1 MKFIKVLVLLACAL
15 PLLVHAQ
22 GRTVRVIVPYAPG
35 GNIDGLARVYSKFMG
50 DSLKENWIVENIAG
64 GSGVV
69 GTERVAR
76 AAPDGT
82 TLLFSADVHSMAP
95 LVIKNLPYDPIK
107 DFQPVALLA
116 KAPLLF
122 VVNAEKVQAKNFTEL
137 VAEIKRDPKRHS
149 FAISGSGSSPQLGA
163 EMFKTATGLDILS
176 APYRGT
182 GPAVNDLVGGHVTM
196 MTVTPLAALQLVKS
210 GKLRAIAVTS
220 AQRFDGAPEVPTSE
234 EAGLPGYEITNS
246 YGFWAPR
253 GLPPAVLDKLSSE
266 LRGVASDPALKKRL
280 FDLGVVAFWNTPADF
295 EKHIRAEFAR
305 NKTIY
310 ERAGVKPE

>member
-1 MKFIKVLVLLACAL
+1 MKFIKTLVLLACVL
-15 PLLVHAQ
+15 PMLAAAQ

-50 DSLKENWIVENIAG
+50 DALKENWIVENVAG
-64 GSGVV
+64 ASGVV
-69 GTERVAR
+69 GTEKVAR
-76 AAPDGT
+76 ATPDGT

-95 LVIKNLPYDPIK
+95 LVIKNLPYDPIR

-122 VVNAEKVQAKNFTEL
+122 VVNAQKVQAKNLTEL
-137 VAEIKRDPKRHS
+137 VAEVRRAPGDHS

-163 EMFKTATGLDILS
+163 EIFKTKTGLNVVS

-196 MTVTPLAALQLVKS
+196 MTVTPLAAMQLVKS
-210 GKLRAIAVTS
+210 GKLRALAVTS
-220 AQRFDGAPEVPTSE
+220 SQRFEGAPDVPTAE
-234 EAGLPGYEITNS
+234 EAGMPGFEVINS
-246 YGFWAPR
+246 YGFWAPK
-253 GLPPAVLDKLSSE
+253 GLPADALDKLSAA
-266 LRGVASDPALKKRL
+266 LRLVANDADLKKRL
-280 FDLGVVAFWNTPADF
+280 LQLGVVAHWNTPAEF
-295 EKHIRAEFAR
+295 ERHIQTEFAR
-305 NKTIY
+305 NKLIY

>member
-1 MKFIKVLVLLACAL
+1 MKFIRTLALLACTL
-15 PLLVHAQ
+15 PLLAQ
-22 GRTVRVIVPYAPG
+22 AQTRTVRVIVPYAPG

-50 DSLKENWIVENIAG
+50 ESLKENWIVENIAG

-69 GTERVAR
+69 GTEKVAR
-76 AAPDGT
+76 APADGS

-122 VVNAEKVQAKNFTEL
+122 VVNAEKVQARNFPEL
-137 VAEIKRDPKRHS
+137 VAEIKRDPARAS

-163 EMFKTATGLDILS
+163 EIFKTKTGLNVIS

-196 MTVTPLAALQLVKS
+196 MTVTPLAAMQLVKA
-210 GKLRAIAVTS
+210 GKLRALAVTA
-220 AQRFDGAPEVPTSE
+220 AQRFEGAPEVPTAD
-234 EAGLPGYEITNS
+234 EAGMPGYEVVNS
-246 YGFWAPR
+246 YGFWAPK
-253 GLPPAVLDKLSSE
+253 GLPAAALAKLSAD
-266 LRGVASDPALKKRL
+266 LRAVANDPALKKRL
-280 FDLGVVAFWNTPADF
+280 LELGVVAYWNTPAEF
-295 EKHIRAEFAR
+295 ERHIQTEFAR
-305 NKTIY
+305 NKIIY
-310 ERAGVKPE
+310 ERAGVVPE